1 MPSFITT
8 PLDLTAAL
16 IVAADCQVIDVPID
30 ASNAIRN
37 HLTPRHRI
45 YAINKTPTLDRSSL
59 RDVIANLPD
68 DVTVEVFYELASEYQ
83 ARIEIEGSVE
93 VNGRPS
99 TLAESRAAALKR
111 ALEAEAHDTGFDSN
125 EDDSSARGSAKR
137 GGSSSRSGSVGS
149 TTGKKGGAGEVSD
162 DEGFGNVPHGFTGAQ
177 LASFDM
183 IDTQKLSVEEEEKCQ
198 TIGQRLEKAIDTVKL
213 GYCIIALCR
222 EINPIS
228 EIELLAQARRKKVF
242 AVDCALKVRNR
253 PKPAQIVHAFSE
265 AMRKGAWFAVIHAS
279 KSIGTLQLLESLL
292 KELHEK
298 KMEGIHPESR
308 IFLCMEQHPHFP
320 RYLAHGAVTIKF
332 QTSFANS
339 SLLSETLSSSG
350 DCTRII
356 TGVRNSAKKLPVD
369 AKRKVRISA
378 AVDIVDIEPRDLFRD
393 ARANAQPIDVSGSV
407 VLQNTFSGLLNDKF
421 LCVSRAGEEGRFAV
435 GSSLGNVYFLD
446 SVGSSLLQV
455 HAHDASIWD
464 LSFCEKYKFASGS
477 EDGTAAEW
485 KVGSDSTLERIAN
498 TALGQDVYCVKYLDE
513 KNPSSPLISGGLSTN
528 LLVRG
533 SDGNISILKTQCSV
547 QVIKTFPN
555 QPVCV
560 VGGGD
565 GTILLFDVNKGV
577 ELAALGD
584 HPRKVPTLSVK
595 DENQFFSG
603 SFDSTI
609 RAFDCRLPNAHSTL
623 TLKLKH
629 YVTGLDVDGN
639 HLAASVG
646 ENLYLWDV
654 RKLNEVLGGFP
665 QAWKGLSRG
674 VCVQSVSNT
683 VVTASP
689 DGVVRFWRYV

>member
-1 MPSFITT
+1 MPSFVTNS
-8 PLDLTAAL
+8 LDLTAAL
-16 IVAADCQVIDVPID
+16 IVASDCQVIDVPPD
-30 ASNAIRN
+30 ASDAIRS
-37 HLTPRHRI
+37 HLTSRHRI
-45 YAINKTPTLDRSSL
+45 VAIGDKITPDRSTL

-68 DVTVEVFYELASEYQ
+68 GPPVEVFYELATEYQ
-83 ARIEIEGSVE
+83 NRIDIAGSVE
-93 VNGRPS
+93 VNGRPA
-99 TLAESRAAALKR
+99 TLAESRAAALR
-111 ALEAEAHDTGFDSN
+111 LALEAEARDTRYDSDAGVPN
-125 EDDSSARGSAKR
+125 SARSATSN
-137 GGSSSRSGSVGS
+137 GSSSSNASPAKSQQR
-149 TTGKKGGAGEVSD
+149 GGGGDASE

-177 LASFDM
+177 LASFDT
-183 IDTQKLSVEEEEKCQ
+183 IDTQKLSVEEEKYE
-198 TIGQRLEKAIDTVKL
+198 TIGQRLEKAIETVKI
-213 GYCIIALCR
+213 GHCIIALCH

-228 EIELLAQARRKKVF
+228 EIELLAQARKKKVY

-253 PKPAQIVHAFSE
+253 PKPAQIVHAFAE
-265 AMRKGAWFAVIHAS
+265 AMRSGSWFAVLHAS
-279 KSIGTLQLLESLL
+279 KSIGTLQLLESLIR
-292 KELHEK
+292 ELHEK
-298 KMEGIHPESR
+298 KLEGIHPESR

-320 RYLAHGAVTIKF
+320 RYLASGAITIKF

-339 SLLSETLSSSG
+339 SLLSETMSNSG

-356 TGVRNSAKKLPVD
+356 TGVRNPNKQLPPD

-378 AVDIVDIEPRDLFRD
+378 AVDIVDIEARELFRD
-393 ARANAQPIDVSGSV
+393 NRPSAQPIDVSGSV
-407 VLQNTFSGLLNDKF
+407 VLQSSFSGLLNDKF
-421 LCVSRAGEEGRFAV
+421 LCVSRAGEDGRFAV

-446 SVGSSLLQV
+446 SLGSSLLQV

-464 LSFCEKYKFASGS
+464 LSFCEKYNFATGS
-477 EDGTAAEW
+477 EDGTSAEW
-485 KVGSDSTLERIAN
+485 RVAADNSLQCVSSSRLGS
-498 TALGQDVYCVKYLDE
+498 DVYCVKYLDE
-513 KNPSSPLISGGLSTN
+513 NDPSSALITGGLASN

-533 SDGNISILKTQCSV
+533 AGGAMQTIKTQCSV
-547 QVIKTFPN
+547 QVIKTLPGH
-555 QPVCV
+555 PICV

-565 GTILLFDVNKGV
+565 GTISLFDINKGV
-577 ELAALGD
+577 ELTCLSD

-629 YVTGLDVDGN
+629 YVTGLDVDDN

-674 VCVQSVSNT
+674 VCVQSASNT